1 MGADGKSAEI
11 EVIPPLTIEPD
22 TDNAGVGIF
31 HSALRY
37 SLAEFFYLEVKRM
50 KKKNLYWL
58 VESAIMLAL
67 AIVLELVSKSIIP
80 KMTFG
85 GQITIVSM
93 LPIVLVGWKYGIG
106 KGLVTGFVYSLAE
119 MMIGIADGT
128 ISAAFLPPEEDG
140 LGVGKAILMLVL
152 DYLLAYTFIGL
163 GAMYRKK
170 ISNNSLSLA
179 LGAFTVLFLRYLSH
193 ILSGYI
199 LYGAWAEW
207 FFTQEGFYS
216 WGATIMNTFRGN
228 ALSLVYSIIYN
239 GFYMIPEIIATTVV
253 ASVIGKIPQITKTKV

>member
-1 MGADGKSAEI
+1 
-11 EVIPPLTIEPD
+11 
-22 TDNAGVGIF
+22 
-31 HSALRY
+31 
-37 SLAEFFYLEVKRM
+37 M

-67 AIVLELVSKSIIP
+67 AIVLEMVSKSVIP
-80 KMTFG
+80 KMAFG

-106 KGLVTGFVYSLAE
+106 KGLITGFVYSLAE
-119 MMIGIADGT
+119 MVIGVADGT
-128 ISAAFLPPEEDG
+128 ITAAFLPPEQDG
-140 LGVGKAILMLVL
+140 LGVCKAILMLFL
-152 DYLLAYTFIGL
+152 DYILAYTVIGL
-163 GAMYRKK
+163 GAMYKK
-170 ISNNSLSLA
+170 SIKNDSLCLS
-179 LGAFTVLFLRYLSH
+179 LGAFTALSFRYISH

-216 WGATIMNTFRGN
+216 WGQTIMNTYSGN

-239 GFYMIPEIIATTVV
+239 GFYMIPEIIITTVV
-253 ASVIGKIPQITKTKV
+253 ATIIGKIPQITKTKV

>member
-1 MGADGKSAEI
+1 
-11 EVIPPLTIEPD
+11 
-22 TDNAGVGIF
+22 
-31 HSALRY
+31 
-37 SLAEFFYLEVKRM
+37 M

-67 AIVLELVSKSIIP
+67 AIVLEMVSKSIIP
-80 KMTFG
+80 KMAFG

-119 MMIGIADGT
+119 MLIGLADGT

-140 LGVGKAILMLVL
+140 LGVGRAILMLFL
-152 DYLLAYTFIGL
+152 DYLLAYTVIGL
-163 GAMYRKK
+163 GAIYKK
-170 ISNNSLSLA
+170 TIKNDVVSLS
-179 LGAFTVLFLRYLSH
+179 LGAFTVLTLRYVSH

-207 FFTQEGFYS
+207 FFSQEGFYS
-216 WGATIMNTFRGN
+216 WGATILDTFSGN

-239 GFYMIPEIIATTVV
+239 GFYMIPEIIITTIVAVV
-253 ASVIGKIPQITKTKV
+253 VSKIPQITKTKM